1 MLALRK
7 ILPKHKES
15 NMTTHSPGALAW
27 NQDRTF
33 VRYPDPAVETIDPRF
48 EQYRLGAAVVER
60 LWTGARWAEGPVWFG
75 DGRFLLFSD
84 IPNDRIL
91 RWSEETDA
99 VTVFRAPAN
108 NSNGHT
114 RDRQGRLISCEHG
127 TRRVTRTEHDGTI
140 GVLMD
145 HFEGKRLNA
154 PNDVVV
160 HSDGS
165 IWFTDPGYGI
175 LVNYEGNKAPFELP
189 RSVYRLDPGTGEA
202 SVVAG
207 DFDRPNGL
215 CFSPDERLLYIVDT
229 GKPSNIRVFEVN
241 NARLTNGRV
250 FVTMSPGGSDGIRT
264 DRDGNLWAAAGW
276 GGAGFDGVH
285 CYAPDGTL
293 IGKIHLPEACSNLC
307 FGGVKKNRLF
317 MTASQSLYAVY
328 VEALGAQVP

>member
-1 MLALRK
+1 MEAD
-7 ILPKHKES
+7 
-15 NMTTHSPGALAW
+15 SPGALAW
-27 NQDRTF
+27 SQDRTI
-33 VRYPDPAVETIDPRF
+33 VRYPDPAIETIDPRF
-48 EQYRLGAAVVER
+48 QRYRLGSAIVER

-84 IPNDRIL
+84 IPNNRML
-91 RWSEETDA
+91 RWSEETGM
-99 VTVFRAPAN
+99 VTVFRAPSN
-108 NSNGHT
+108 YSNGNT
-114 RDRQGRLISCEHG
+114 RDRQGRLVSCEHG
-127 TRRVTRTEHDGTI
+127 TRRVTRTEHDGYMS
-140 GVLMD
+140 VLLD
-145 HFEGKRLNA
+145 RFEGKRLNA
-154 PNDVVV
+154 PNDLVV

-175 LVNYEGNKAPFELP
+175 MMHYEGNKAPFELP
-189 RSVYRLDPGTGEA
+189 RSVYRLDPERGEA
-202 SVVAG
+202 TVVAD

-229 GKPSNIRVFEVN
+229 GAPAHIRVFEVEQG
-241 NARLTNGRV
+241 RLGHGRV
-250 FVTMSPGGSDGIRT
+250 FVSMRPGGSDGIRT
-264 DRDGNLWAAAGW
+264 DTDGNLWSAAGW

-307 FGGVKKNRLF
+307 FGGLKKNRLF